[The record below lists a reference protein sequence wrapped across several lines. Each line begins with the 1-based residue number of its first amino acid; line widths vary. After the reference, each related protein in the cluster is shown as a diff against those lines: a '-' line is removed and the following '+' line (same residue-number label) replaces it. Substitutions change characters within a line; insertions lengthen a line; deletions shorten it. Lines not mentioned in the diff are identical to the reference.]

1 MGPDVRDIETSAGTK
16 VVDIPVA
23 TTDVVYTK
31 AFSLSYGE
39 YFALAYKCTSDG
51 NVKVKIEIE
60 LSFQLPTTEGVA
72 DDTYKTYEGASAI
85 ESSLADETQHLK
97 AITPPALKYGRIKLT
112 GLGAPSANDAS
123 TTIRLRIG
131 QRDLSN

>member
-1 MGPDVRDIETSAGTK
+1 MGPHIRDIETSAGTR
-16 VVDIPVA
+16 VLDIPVG

-31 AFSLSYGE
+31 AFSLAYGE

-60 LSFQLPTTEGVA
+60 LSFQLPTTEGSV
-72 DDTYKTYEGASAI
+72 DTTYKTYEGATAI
-85 ESSLADETQHLK
+85 ETALANKTQHIK
-97 AITPPALKYGRIKLT
+97 AITPPALKYARIKLT
-112 GLGAPSANDAS
+112 GLGGVSANDSS

>member
-1 MGPDVRDIETSAGTK
+1 MDVRDIETSDGTH

-23 TTDVVYTK
+23 STAVVYTK
-31 AFSLSYGE
+31 AFSLNLGE
-39 YFALAYKCTSDG
+39 YFALAYKASSDG
-51 NVKVKIEIE
+51 NVKVKIELE
-60 LSFQLPTTEGVA
+60 LSFQLPTTEGAA

-85 ESSLADETQHLK
+85 EDALADENQHIK

-112 GLGAPSANDAS
+112 GLGAPSANDAT

-131 QRDLSN
+131 QRDL